1 MRSPQVRRVQWT
13 RSQQEVTEKCVN
25 LNLVGHE
32 KKGGVVFRPSC
43 NPVAASCVL
52 WICVHAASDRVK
64 AHLRI
69 KKTKSEWLGLDL
81 WPIAMGLGCRH
92 DTKQLNSAG
101 KMFSCCLYSC
111 HLSPASAPPTESP
124 PMPLFLASRSGVNWH
139 FYWKLRHFWL
149 IMFFGQIHFQ
159 SKSWGI

>member
-1 MRSPQVRRVQWT
+1 
-13 RSQQEVTEKCVN
+13 
-25 LNLVGHE
+25 
-32 KKGGVVFRPSC
+32 
-43 NPVAASCVL
+43 
-52 WICVHAASDRVK
+52 VHAASDRVK
-64 AHLRI
+64 THLRI

-124 PMPLFLASRSGVNWH
+124 PMPPFLGITFRRQLTLLLKAQAFLAYHVFRSNPFSVK
-139 FYWKLRHFWL
+139 KLGHL
-149 IMFFGQIHFQ
+149 DG
-159 SKSWGI
+159 SY